1 MEKIK
6 KLRKIISFFNIDGY
20 IIPKNDEFFNEYV
33 SDYNDDLKYISNF
46 SGSYGFSIITK
57 NKNYLFVD
65 GRYTIQANQ
74 QSGREFKIL
83 NIPKKLPGTLFK
95 KKNFRIGFCSKLFTK
110 STLEKLFSGSKCN
123 LIPFDINL
131 VDKIKKRKS
140 FNSKKNIYQISNLYS
155 GHECKKKVAI
165 VSNKLKKNKKD
176 LAFISA
182 PENVAWL
189 LNIRGNDSNYSPI
202 ANCRVIISA
211 DKKIFLFIDKKKV
224 SPKLKF
230 KVKYLKIIEPD
241 HLKNFILSIK
251 NKKVCIDKSTS
262 SIYFENLFKKNNQI
276 FKGEDFIYLL
286 KSVKNQVEI
295 DQIKKAH
302 IYDGVALTKF
312 IFWLKDNFR
321 KFPISEIAAEKKLLS
336 FRKRNRRFKFLSFPT
351 ISSTGSN
358 GAIVHYRAT
367 PETNK
372 VLKKGN
378 LYLVDSGGQYYYGT
392 TDVTRTL
399 SLDNKNYRIKN
410 IYTRVLKGHIA
421 VAKFKI
427 KNNTLGFHIDK
438 VARKY
443 LNQMKLDYNHGT
455 GHGVGYFLNVH
466 EGPQA
471 ISKFNKN
478 TFKKGM
484 ILSNEPGYYEKNKF
498 GIRIENLVS
507 VVKKKKH
514 LNFENLTMA
523 PIEKDLIDKKLM
535 RKDEIKWLN
544 NYHKKVYLNLHK
556 FMNSREKR
564 S

>member
-211 DKKIFLFIDKKKV
+211 DKKIFLFIDKK
-224 SPKLKF
+224 S
-230 KVKYLKIIEPD
+230 
-241 HLKNFILSIK
+241 
-251 NKKVCIDKSTS
+251 
-262 SIYFENLFKKNNQI
+262 
-276 FKGEDFIYLL
+276 
-286 KSVKNQVEI
+286 
-295 DQIKKAH
+295 
-302 IYDGVALTKF
+302 
-312 IFWLKDNFR
+312 
-321 KFPISEIAAEKKLLS
+321 
-336 FRKRNRRFKFLSFPT
+336 
-351 ISSTGSN
+351 
-358 GAIVHYRAT
+358 
-367 PETNK
+367 
-372 VLKKGN
+372 
-378 LYLVDSGGQYYYGT
+378 
-392 TDVTRTL
+392 
-399 SLDNKNYRIKN
+399 
-410 IYTRVLKGHIA
+410 
-421 VAKFKI
+421 
-427 KNNTLGFHIDK
+427 
-438 VARKY
+438 
-443 LNQMKLDYNHGT
+443 
-455 GHGVGYFLNVH
+455 
-466 EGPQA
+466 
-471 ISKFNKN
+471 
-478 TFKKGM
+478 
-484 ILSNEPGYYEKNKF
+484 
-498 GIRIENLVS
+498 
-507 VVKKKKH
+507 
-514 LNFENLTMA
+514 
-523 PIEKDLIDKKLM
+523 
-535 RKDEIKWLN
+535 
-544 NYHKKVYLNLHK
+544 
-556 FMNSREKR
+556 
-564 S
+564 